1 MHVGELLDRGAI
13 LVRTRA
19 ADKRAVLMTLADL
32 AGRNFALPAS
42 MALNALE
49 ERERLGSTG
58 IGGGMAIPHARL
70 PGLDR
75 VRAVFLKLQR
85 PVPYNAVDGQPVDL
99 FLALFAPPDADA
111 DHLRALAA
119 ASRLLRSRDL
129 MQQVRAAGSA
139 DAILALIT
147 DQARPTAA

>member
-1 MHVGELLDRGAI
+1 MHVGELLDRGGV
-13 LVRTRA
+13 LVRARA
-19 ADKRAVLMTLADL
+19 SGKRAVLMTLADL
-32 AGRNFALPAS
+32 AGRNFGLPAS
-42 MALNALE
+42 VALNALE

-75 VRAVFLKLQR
+75 VRAVFLKLQQ
-85 PVPYNAVDGQPVDL
+85 PVDFNAVDGQPVDL
-99 FLALFAPPDADA
+99 VLALFAPPEADA

-129 MQQVRAAGSA
+129 MQQVRAARSS